1 MPDQATK
8 SRCFIAMPIT
18 THPDEAERY
27 GDAEHWEHVMQY
39 LFVPAIELAGYE
51 PVIPIAK
58 GSHLIHDVIIR
69 QLSECELVLC
79 DLSSHNPNVFFEL
92 GVRTS
97 LNLPVALVHDGE
109 ARLPFDTS
117 GINTLDYRPALHG
130 WELEE
135 DRQKLAQHLVDAVAS
150 CGGINPMWN
159 KFGLE
164 IKAHEPQAA
173 GSPLEAKLD
182 LLTARLDD
190 QERLR
195 GVLDLT
201 FADTRAVARY
211 PVERSNPVART
222 RAERID
228 ELERMLELAQEAHH
242 VNLDLTVPTD
252 DHNGALIVTCS
263 EDLPAA
269 TQRELQ
275 RSAVN
280 RGFSLSFA
288 ADA

>member
-1 MPDQATK
+1 MPDQDTK

-18 THPDEAERY
+18 THPAEAERY
-27 GDAEHWEHVMQY
+27 GDPEHWDHVMQY

-135 DRQKLAQHLVDAVAS
+135 DRQKLAQHVVDAVAT
-150 CGGINPMWN
+150 CAGANPMWK

-182 LLTARLDD
+182 LLAARLED

-195 GVLDLT
+195 GVLGLT
-201 FADTRAVARY
+201 YADVRAEPRY
-211 PVERSNPVART
+211 PVERPNPATRA

-228 ELERMLELAQEAHH
+228 ELERMLELAQATHD
-242 VNLDLTVPTD
+242 VKLDLRVPAD
-252 DHNGALIVTCS
+252 DDNSALVVVCS
-263 EDLPAA
+263 QDLPGA

-288 ADA
+288 ASA